1 MRTLNIAATGMMA
14 QQMNVEVISNNIA
27 NLNTVGFKRSRAE
40 FQDLMYQAQLRP
52 GSTSS
57 DQNTIVPAGIQVGLG
72 VKPAAVGRISTQGPL
87 TRTENQFDVALDGKG
102 YMVVTL
108 PDGQTA
114 YTRAGN
120 FQLSPEGTIVT
131 VDGYQVSPGITVPE
145 NTREVV
151 INRSGEVLAY
161 VNGQTEPENVG
172 QFELA
177 TFVNEAGLEAIGDN
191 LFRETPASGIP
202 ILGIPGQLGFAGV
215 RQGYVESA
223 NVNIVSEI
231 TSLISAQRA
240 YEMNSRVVEAGDQM
254 LNTVA
259 QMR

>member
-1 MRTLNIAATGMMA
+1 MRTLSIAATGMMA

-27 NLNTVGFKRSRAE
+27 NLNTVGFKRARAE
-40 FQDLMYQAQLRP
+40 FQDLMYQQQVRP
-52 GSTSS
+52 GADSS
-57 DQNTIVPAGIQVGLG
+57 DAGTILPAGVQLGLG
-72 VKPAAVGRISTQGPL
+72 VKPAAVSRLATQGPL
-87 TRTENQFDVALDGKG
+87 TQTENQFDVALDGRG
-102 YMVVTL
+102 YFVVTL
-108 PDGQTA
+108 PNGENA

-131 VDGYQVSPGITVPE
+131 VDGHQVSPGLTVPE
-145 NTREVV
+145 GTTSVT
-151 INRSGEVLAY
+151 INRSGEVLAFLE
-161 VNGQTEPENVG
+161 GQTDPDPVG
-172 QFELA
+172 QFEVV
-177 TFVNEAGLEAIGDN
+177 TFVNETGLEAIGDN

-202 ILGIPGQLGFAGV
+202 ILGIPGQLGVGGV
-215 RQGYVESA
+215 RQGYVEAA

-254 LNTVA
+254 LNTLT

>member
-27 NLNTVGFKRSRAE
+27 NLNTVGYKRSRAE
-40 FQDLMYQAQLRP
+40 FQDLMYQTQLRP

-57 DQNTIVPAGIQVGLG
+57 DQDTIVPAGIQLGLG
-72 VKPAAVGRISTQGPL
+72 VKPSAVGRISTQGPL

-102 YMVVTL
+102 YLVVTL
-108 PDGQTA
+108 PDGQSA

-120 FQLSPEGTIVT
+120 FQLSPEGTVVT

-145 NTREVV
+145 NTREVM
-151 INRSGEVLAY
+151 INRNGEVLAY
-161 VNGQTEPENVG
+161 INGQVEPENVG
-172 QFELA
+172 QFEMA
-177 TFVNEAGLEAIGDN
+177 MFVNEAGLEAMGDN

-202 ILGIPGQLGFAGV
+202 ILGIPGQFGFAGV
-215 RQGYVESA
+215 RQGYVEAA
-223 NVNIVSEI
+223 NVNIVQEI
-231 TSLISAQRA
+231 TNLISAQRA
-240 YEMNSRVVEAGDQM
+240 YEMNSRVVEAGDQL
-254 LNTVA
+254 LNTVT

>member
-14 QQMNVEVISNNIA
+14 QQLNVEVISNNIA
-27 NLNTVGFKRSRAE
+27 NLNTVGYKRSRAE
-40 FQDLMYQAQLRP
+40 FQDLMYQSQLRP
-52 GSTSS
+52 GSPSS
-57 DQNTIVPAGIQVGLG
+57 DQNTIVPAGIQLGLG
-72 VKPAAVGRISTQGPL
+72 VKPSAVGRISTQGPL
-87 TRTENQFDVALDGKG
+87 NRTENQYDVALDGKG
-102 YMVVTL
+102 YLVVTM
-108 PDGQTA
+108 PDGQSA

-145 NTREVV
+145 NTREVM
-151 INRSGEVLAY
+151 INRNGEVLAY
-161 VNGQTEPENVG
+161 LNGQTEPENVG
-172 QFELA
+172 QFEMA
-177 TFVNEAGLEAIGDN
+177 MFVNEAGLEAIGDN

-202 ILGIPGQLGFAGV
+202 LLGIPGQLGFAGV
-215 RQGYVESA
+215 RQGYLEAA
-223 NVNIVSEI
+223 NVNIVQEI
-231 TSLISAQRA
+231 TNLISAQRA

>member
-1 MRTLNIAATGMMA
+1 MRTLSIAATGMMA

-27 NLNTVGFKRSRAE
+27 NLNTVGYKRSRAE
-40 FQDLMYQAQLRP
+40 FQDLMYQVQLRP
-52 GSTSS
+52 GATSS
-57 DQNTIVPAGIQVGLG
+57 DQDTVVPAGIQLGLG
-72 VKPAAVGRISTQGPL
+72 VKPSAVGRISTQGPL
-87 TRTENQFDVALDGKG
+87 TRTENEFDVALDGKG
-102 YMVVTL
+102 YLVVTL

-114 YTRAGN
+114 FTRAGN
-120 FQLSPEGTIVT
+120 LQLSPEGTLVT
-131 VDGYQVSPGITVPE
+131 VDGYTVSPGITVPDR
-145 NTREVV
+145 TREVM

-161 VNGQTEPENVG
+161 VDGRAEPENVG

-202 ILGIPGQLGFAGV
+202 ILGIPGQAGFATL
-215 RQGYVESA
+215 RQGYVEAA
-223 NVNIVSEI
+223 NVNIVAEI

-254 LNTVA
+254 LNTVT

>member
-14 QQMNVEVISNNIA
+14 QQLNVEVISNNIA
-27 NLNTVGFKRSRAE
+27 NLNTVGYKRSRAE
-40 FQDLMYQAQLRP
+40 FQDLMYQSQLRP
-52 GSTSS
+52 GSPSS
-57 DQNTIVPAGIQVGLG
+57 DQNTIVPAGIQLGLG
-72 VKPAAVGRISTQGPL
+72 VKPSAVGRISTQGPL
-87 TRTENQFDVALDGKG
+87 NRTENQYDVALDGKG
-102 YMVVTL
+102 YLVVTM
-108 PDGQTA
+108 PDGQSA

-145 NTREVV
+145 NTREVM
-151 INRSGEVLAY
+151 INRNGEVLAY
-161 VNGQTEPENVG
+161 LNGQTEPENVG
-172 QFELA
+172 QFEMA
-177 TFVNEAGLEAIGDN
+177 MFVNEAGLEAIGYN

-202 ILGIPGQLGFAGV
+202 LLGMPGQLGFAGV
-215 RQGYVESA
+215 RQGYLEAA
-223 NVNIVSEI
+223 NVNIVQEI
-231 TSLISAQRA
+231 TNLISAQRA